1 MISSVVNSVG
11 TGSSVVRSAVTG
23 TKTTG
28 SVTRSIRNGSN
39 GSSVVCLKKFHR
51 LKFKK
56 ILEITIVGVVVLES
70 RL

>member
-39 GSSVVCLKKFHR
+39 GSSVVCLKK
-51 LKFKK
+51 
-56 ILEITIVGVVVLES
+56 ITV
-70 RL
+70 

>member
-1 MISSVVNSVG
+1 MVNSVG

-28 SVTRSIRNGSN
+28 SVTRSIRKGSK
-39 GSSVVCLKKFHR
+39 GSSVVCLKNSTGYNSKNF
-51 LKFKK
+51 
-56 ILEITIVGVVVLES
+56 LEITIVGVVALES

>member
-1 MISSVVNSVG
+1 MINSVG
-11 TGSSVVRSAVTG
+11 TGSSVVLSAVTG

-39 GSSVVCLKKFHR
+39 GSSVVCLKKFYR

-56 ILEITIVGVVVLES
+56 FLEITIVGVVALES
-70 RL
+70 RW

>member
-28 SVTRSIRNGSN
+28 SVTRSIRKGSK
-39 GSSVVCLKKFHR
+39 GSSVVCLKKIPFRIQKMPRNYH
-51 LKFKK
+51 
-56 ILEITIVGVVVLES
+56 
-70 RL
+70 